1 MGKDKVSFSQTSM
14 VLYLML
20 FYKNNFPTLLFKCT
34 LLNYAK
40 FVTQEN
46 KRKN

>member
-34 LLNYAK
+34 LLNYAI
-40 FVTQEN
+40 FVTLE